1 MRSFAVFSAALMLW
15 VCSLH
20 LFFHPDRAAL
30 VAPLAQGQ
38 LEADHAALRRYNPE
52 WELMGRLFTALAF
65 ANLSFEDPAWR
76 EPLARIADETDAL
89 ERQHG
94 PTWFLLPYGAQA
106 TQSLFVDGEIALMLA
121 ARQLRAGGDPTSLKA
136 RVARIEQQLNA
147 SPILLPESYPDEG
160 WVFCNTVAVAA
171 LRTSDAAL
179 GTDHS
184 ALIARWLQSLKA
196 HLVDPRTGMLV
207 SSFHRDGT
215 PRDGPE
221 GSTLWLAAHMLQLVD
236 ERFARD
242 QYALARASLGHS
254 ALGFAWAGEWPQAWR
269 GGVDIDSGPT
279 IPLVDANAGS
289 SGLAVLGAAA
299 FHDDAY
305 LDGLLSSLSLAAFPV
320 RRDGA
325 LHFAAGNSLAD
336 AVTLYSLVQG
346 PLWACVKEARC
357 SAPRS

>member
-1 MRSFAVFSAALMLW
+1 MRSLLVFAAALAVWL
-15 VCSLH
+15 CTLH
-20 LFFHPDRAAL
+20 LFFRPDRAAL
-30 VAPLAQGQ
+30 VQPLANGQ
-38 LEADHAALRRYNPE
+38 LAADHSGLRRYNPE

-65 ANLSFEDPAWR
+65 ANLSFEHPEYLA
-76 EPLARIADETDAL
+76 PLTRIANETDAL

-94 PTWFLLPYGAQA
+94 VTYFLLPYGKHA

-121 ARQLRAGGDPTSLKA
+121 ARQLRAGGDPASLED
-136 RVARIEQQLNA
+136 RVARIERQLTA
-147 SPILLPESYPDEG
+147 SPLLLPESYPDEG

-171 LRTSDAAL
+171 LKASDAAL

-184 ALIARWLQSLKA
+184 ELIARWLQSLKL

-207 SSFHRDGT
+207 SSFHRDGS

-221 GSTLWLAAHMLQLVD
+221 GSTIWLAAHMLQLVD
-236 ERFARD
+236 PQFARE

-254 ALGFAWAGEWPQAWR
+254 ALGFAWAAEWPAAWQ
-269 GGVDIDSGPT
+269 GGMDIDSGPT

-289 SGLAVLGAAA
+289 SGLALLGAAA
-299 FHDDAY
+299 FEDAAY
-305 LDGLLSSLSLAAFPV
+305 LDGLLSSLRLAAFPV
-320 RRDGA
+320 QRGA
-325 LHFAAGNSLAD
+325 SLRFAAGNSLAD

-346 PLWACVKEARC
+346 PLWNCIKESRC